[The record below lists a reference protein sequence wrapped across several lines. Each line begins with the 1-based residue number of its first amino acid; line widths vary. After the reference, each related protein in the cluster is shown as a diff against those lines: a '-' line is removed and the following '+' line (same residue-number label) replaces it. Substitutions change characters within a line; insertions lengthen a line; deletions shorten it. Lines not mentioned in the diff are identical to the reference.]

1 MNACQTLII
10 AGITAELDATQP
22 IRNEI
27 FRIGR
32 AVERAPSRLALAQAA
47 QPAGRMSIDWRKL
60 ASHIDFS
67 AACRAMRA
75 LFFMP
80 CMALSLMISREWSK
94 EEPEREPKPQNAIRS
109 GWAETQDRD

>member
-32 AVERAPSRLALAQAA
+32 AAERAPSRLALAQAA

-67 AACRAMRA
+67 AACRAMRSS
-75 LFFMP
+75 FFVS
-80 CMALSLMISREWSK
+80 CMAPSLISR
-94 EEPEREPKPQNAIRS
+94 REQKRTES
-109 GWAETQDRD
+109 